1 MPKQFI
7 KPYFYGMGRRS
18 KNELFEGVKV
28 VDTASKG
35 KTVAKTNEGAIIFLT
50 SGVPGDVVDIAT
62 YKKRKGFYEGNI
74 VKFHSPFGTQ
84 NRTRMRTFWC
94 VRRLQMAAHEL

>member
-35 KTVAKTNEGAIIFLT
+35 KTVAKTDEGAIIFLT
-50 SGVPGDVVDIAT
+50 S
-62 YKKRKGFYEGNI
+62 
-74 VKFHSPFGTQ
+74 
-84 NRTRMRTFWC
+84 
-94 VRRLQMAAHEL
+94 